1 VASRRAL
8 TPLISIAVAYF
19 GFLVGGLVLSRI
31 IGPEYEHSDN
41 LRRGVVFLS
50 WAVLAFTAV
59 AVSFTSLAFVA
70 RRLRLWLRISTV
82 VLNLPLL
89 ALASVAFVM
98 GIWSLQDYSASFA
111 AYDAAAQICGHPPI
125 IAKTGWGAGY
135 MLPNTFD
142 YARQRYTT
150 HDRFI
155 FGGTVYYCTA
165 ADAEAAG
172 LRPFP

>member
-1 VASRRAL
+1 MRRAL

-19 GFLVGGLVLSRI
+19 GFLVSGLILSRI

-50 WAVLAFTAV
+50 WALLALTAV
-59 AVSFTSLAFVA
+59 AVSFTSLAFVG
-70 RRLRLWLRISTV
+70 RRLRLWLRILTV
-82 VLNLPLL
+82 VLNLPVL
-89 ALASVAFVM
+89 AVASVAFVV

-125 IAKTGWGAGY
+125 IAETGWAAGY
-135 MLPNTFD
+135 MLPNASD